1 MIGYALITG
10 ATSGIGLE
18 LALNFARDQINLI
31 LISRHIDQLE
41 KVKERILKDYDI
53 EVVVIAKDLTHDG
66 APLEIYN
73 EVKQKD
79 LNVDY
84 LINNAGFGTFG
95 RFKDIDVDT
104 EKDLV
109 KLNVMS
115 LLEMNK
121 RFVPDMVERQFG
133 YIMNV
138 ASMAS
143 FLPGPIMANYYAS
156 KAYVLSLSE
165 AMYEELK
172 EEGIKV
178 SALCPVPVRTN
189 FQETAKMKKSENLKS
204 FMLEAK
210 KVADVG
216 YLGLW
221 RGKAVV
227 VPGTLQKALPV
238 LVKLMPRCLV
248 RKISMRSQDES

>member
-53 EVVVIAKDLTHDG
+53 DVVVIAKDLTHDG

-178 SALCPVPVRTN
+178 SALCPGPVRTN

>member
-1 MIGYALITG
+1 MMGYALITG

-31 LISRHIDQLE
+31 LVARNEENLKKIQE
-41 KVKERILKDYDI
+41 KIIIEYDVD
-53 EVVVIAKDLTHDG
+53 VVVIPKDLTHDS
-66 APLEIYN
+66 AVLEIYD
-73 EVKQKD
+73 EVKEKE

-95 RFKDIDVDT
+95 RFKDLDVDT
-104 EKDLV
+104 AKDLV
-109 KLNVMS
+109 KLNVLS

-133 YIMNV
+133 YILNV
-138 ASMAS
+138 ASLAS

-165 AMYEELK
+165 AMHEELK

-178 SALCPVPVRTN
+178 SALCPGPVRTN
-189 FQETAKMKKSENLKS
+189 FQEIAKMKKSETMSS
-204 FMLEAK
+204 FIMEAK
-210 KVADVG
+210 KVADIG

-227 VPGTLQKALPV
+227 VPGLTTKALPV
-238 LVKLMPRCLV
+238 LIRLFPRSWI
-248 RKISMRSQDES
+248 RKISMSSQDES

>member
-10 ATSGIGLE
+10 ASSGIGLE

-31 LISRHIDQLE
+31 LVSRNLVQLNKVRE
-41 KVKERILKDYDI
+41 KILEDYDI
-53 EVVVIAKDLTHDG
+53 DVVVIAKDLINDE
-66 APLEIYN
+66 AALEIYN
-73 EVKQKD
+73 EVKERG

-84 LINNAGFGTFG
+84 LINNAGFGAFG
-95 RFKDIDVDT
+95 RFKDIDVEL
-104 EKDLV
+104 EKDIV
-109 KLNVMS
+109 RLNVMS

-121 RFVPDMVERQFG
+121 RFVPDMVDRQFG

-138 ASMAS
+138 ASLAS
-143 FLPGPIMANYYAS
+143 FLPGPIMANYYAT

-165 AMYEELK
+165 AMHEELK
-172 EEGIKV
+172 EEGIMV
-178 SALCPVPVRTN
+178 STLCPGPVQTK
-189 FQETAKMKKSENLKS
+189 FMETAQMKKSDSMKV

-216 YLGLW
+216 YLALW

-227 VPGTLQKALPV
+227 VPGTFQKALPV
-238 LVKLMPRCLV
+238 LVKLLPRWVV
-248 RKISMRSQDES
+248 RKGSRMAQDEN

>member
-143 FLPGPIMANYYAS
+143 FLPGPITANYYAS

-178 SALCPVPVRTN
+178 SALCPGPVRTN
-189 FQETAKMKKSENLKS
+189 FQETAKMKQSENLKS